1 MTRRHLFGA
10 AALFLLAG
18 PAAAGQQHPHAA
30 PTPRPDLADVAAGTY
45 YGNVT
50 SDARGSGQSDVTIT
64 VTKTAPNTVSVSS
77 SYPRLPTFTTRLTR
91 AMQTIQQTGTQ
102 PGGKWVVF
110 LLNLDKTPRHLDITD
125 DDASWSGEK
134 Q

>member
-1 MTRRHLFGA
+1 MTRLALLA
-10 AALFLLAG
+10 AATVMTMTAVPAGAG
-18 PAAAGQQHPHAA
+18 PRPAPP
-30 PTPRPDLADVAAGTY
+30 PTPRPDLADIAAGSY
-45 YGNVT
+45 YGNVV

-64 VTKTAPNTVSVSS
+64 VTKTGPNTVSIAS

-110 LLNLDKTPRHLDITD
+110 LLDLSKTPHHLDITD
-125 DDASWSGEK
+125 DDASWGGDK